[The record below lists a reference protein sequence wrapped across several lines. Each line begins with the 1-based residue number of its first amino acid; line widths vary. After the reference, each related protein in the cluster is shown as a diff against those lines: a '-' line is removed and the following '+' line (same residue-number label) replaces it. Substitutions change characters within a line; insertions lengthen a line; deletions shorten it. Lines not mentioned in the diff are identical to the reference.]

1 MQKPATMQ
9 VSEPMVLDPEQLD
22 EVSGGSSTQ
31 WGVATGTAAALTV
44 GAATVT
50 APLLAGALAVGGII
64 SAGFGIYYA
73 MEQWHRWG

>member
-1 MQKPATMQ
+1 MQNVATMQ
-9 VSEPMVLDPEQLD
+9 LPEPMELTMD
-22 EVSGGSSTQ
+22 ELELVGGGTSTE

-50 APLLAGALAVGGII
+50 SPLIAGALAVGGLI

-73 MEQWHRWG
+73 VDEWRTD

>member
-1 MQKPATMQ
+1 MHNVATTQ
-9 VSEPMVLDPEQLD
+9 LSEPIALDPDQLD
-22 EVSGGSSTQ
+22 EVTGGSSTE

-50 APLLAGALAVGGII
+50 APVLAGTLAVGGII

-73 MEQWHRWG
+73 LQRWNGQR